1 MIFGPQ
7 FIHISSAPGGGS
19 GSGTAVVTPAILGL
33 VKTLNNKL
41 FATSADGNIYESSD
55 NGATWSNVSAV
66 STALHN
72 QHTYSVNEESARLSF
87 SDTSLD
93 LVTFDG
99 TNNVSTVNFTTS
111 SNPLQF
117 LKKIGSRYYAS
128 ESVSGGNALY
138 YTTDSTLTTGWTSL
152 GTGTASR
159 WIEEGNGVEIRDNGG
174 TVYRST
180 DGFATSTALYGFATT
195 SAPQLITDGND
206 NWIRLGGSNAARIST
221 DNGANWTNKYIIEAG
236 GSYPNDIIYQ
246 KADTSGNAFYHDG
259 NFYFM
264 NTNYSNNYTPPNRAY
279 KLPVSELSNTYPEAT
294 VLYDFNV
301 SSNPAL
307 SSYTSVMPLY
317 ISYTNNYAYISAYD
331 NNQGSYTPLLFSFQ
345 LSQPSIPSQTV
356 TPSSS
361 SSIFAF
367 KTSEPNNSN
376 NYIEFQSN
384 EHTTPAESKRLWNL
398 GDGIVDASLQ
408 LWPDTSTLAAGT
420 VLYYGS
426 TLTTLAFDPSAW
438 VTHTRNSYV
447 YYIINSNATNQY
459 NVNPASVDYWVKV
472 DTATSTIV
480 HIYADA
486 DVTANTLKDVT
497 SNVGSGGTVG
507 PNGAIFFG
515 DGNTA
520 YSTYTGALNAN
531 ISNQDYAYQI
541 YIDSEDKYP
550 KVGDRPYITTTSKSS
565 NIWGGG
571 AGQWFPFL
579 VEGTT
584 SSGSVSYAIQM
595 GYASWDGSNI
605 STTSPGSSNNVFITE
620 IRDSNGNS
628 VTEIQDPPPLITASG
643 SAQLGYLVQN
653 GTNGFL
659 ISTSSNH
666 QTPTEAKRL
675 YATSDSPDMA
685 GSLYAYFSGTF
696 QVGTVLYSSPSQATT
711 FAGAYTAGYMTNDYA
726 HFAVKADG
734 GSWAGS
740 DPSNFYWV
748 TIQKSNSTVT
758 AITENINV
766 SANVLKDVGTN
777 TSGLPNS
784 SYGGFVLNNSAY
796 NSYTTALAASLTSS
810 QNLSVFY
817 DGPGSYPKTH
827 DRIYTASTGQQSFAA
842 TIPGGIG
849 WHPFTTT
856 GSSIDYAVQIGYASS
871 SGTNS
876 NTLPRANS
884 TDLWISEIRD
894 SNGNIVTEIT
904 TPVPMGWFANASDEY
919 SAFSTRSDAC
929 SGGFANSTSIRVHF
943 KTTTGTIAYPTT
955 TQDIIDGSLSGSG
968 TTLDMYNDS
977 NGSPSTKF
985 RGGALYVGLVYKPIS
1000 NQNTSTQPQLTL
1012 TALGSSADV
1021 PSYSSEGMYNSVQ
1034 SCP

>member
-152 GTGTASR
+152 GTGTASH

-206 NWIRLGGSNAARIST
+206 NWIRLGGSNTARIST

-317 ISYTNNYAYISAYD
+317 ISYTNHYAYISAYD

-345 LSQPSIPSQTV
+345 LSQPPTSIQSISTSSSSIYLYGGYQDSNGVHIQTESNEHTTPAESKRLRNLLTGELAFGGGNAVGITPDMDTTNLEVGTKLYGTLNHGNNPAYLYFTMNAFGAIRNTYAHYTINSDASYVGSTASLPHANEYWVTVNTTTSTVEALYTYSGVTENTLKDVTCPFSSGGTVGVNGAFFLDGSGYGTYTDALNANISTGANGDTLYCDAENKYPKVGDRTYQTLTSTTSDSSNAYQRAWVPFLLEGTTSSESVQYAIKFDYASYNNVNQNCAPSITNSYFITEIRDSNGNSITAIPDIASQTV
-356 TPSSS
+356 TLASNDAILAS
-361 SSIFAF
+361 
-367 KTSEPNNSN
+367 KTHAPNNIN
-376 NYIEFQSN
+376 DRITFASN

-398 GDGIVDASLQ
+398 GSGTIDQNWQ
-408 LWPDTSTLAAGT
+408 LYPNTSTLAAGT
-420 VLYYGS
+420 VLYGDS
-426 TLTTLAFDPSAW
+426 GLTTLAYDPAYFSIQD
-438 VTHTRNSYV
+438 TRNTYA

-459 NVNPASVDYWVKV
+459 QVNPASVDYWVKV
-472 DTATSTIV
+472 DTATSTIL

-486 DVTANTLKDVT
+486 DVTANTLKNVT

-507 PNGAIFFG
+507 PNGAFFFG
-515 DGNTA
+515 DGNYGYA
-520 YSTYTGALNAN
+520 SYTGALNAN
-531 ISNQDYAYQI
+531 ISNQDYGHQLYV
-541 YIDSEDKYP
+541 DSEDKYP
-550 KVGDRPYITTTSKSS
+550 KVGDRTYLSPTLNDSGIYQFT
-565 NIWGGG
+565 NGYWY
-571 AGQWFPFL
+571 PFL

-584 SSGSVSYAIQM
+584 SSGSVSYAVQF
-595 GYASWDGSNI
+595 GNASYDGGTSN
-605 STTSPGSSNNVFITE
+605 TAPGNSNNEFITE
-620 IRDSNGNS
+620 IRDSNGN
-628 VTEIQDPPPLITASG
+628 
-643 SAQLGYLVQN
+643 
-653 GTNGFL
+653 
-659 ISTSSNH
+659 
-666 QTPTEAKRL
+666 
-675 YATSDSPDMA
+675 
-685 GSLYAYFSGTF
+685 
-696 QVGTVLYSSPSQATT
+696 
-711 FAGAYTAGYMTNDYA
+711 
-726 HFAVKADG
+726 
-734 GSWAGS
+734 
-740 DPSNFYWV
+740 
-748 TIQKSNSTVT
+748 
-758 AITENINV
+758 
-766 SANVLKDVGTN
+766 
-777 TSGLPNS
+777 
-784 SYGGFVLNNSAY
+784 
-796 NSYTTALAASLTSS
+796 
-810 QNLSVFY
+810 
-817 DGPGSYPKTH
+817 
-827 DRIYTASTGQQSFAA
+827 
-842 TIPGGIG
+842 
-849 WHPFTTT
+849 
-856 GSSIDYAVQIGYASS
+856 
-871 SGTNS
+871 
-876 NTLPRANS
+876 
-884 TDLWISEIRD
+884 
-894 SNGNIVTEIT
+894 IVTQIT
-904 TPVPMGWFANASDEY
+904 
-919 SAFSTRSDAC
+919 
-929 SGGFANSTSIRVHF
+929 
-943 KTTTGTIAYPTT
+943 
-955 TQDIIDGSLSGSG
+955 
-968 TTLDMYNDS
+968 
-977 NGSPSTKF
+977 
-985 RGGALYVGLVYKPIS
+985 
-1000 NQNTSTQPQLTL
+1000 
-1012 TALGSSADV
+1012 
-1021 PSYSSEGMYNSVQ
+1021 
-1034 SCP
+1034 